1 MTPMMVAIG
10 GRSGVPASH
19 LQQLDLQA
27 RNHQPRFPG
36 GRQAV
41 PFGRG
46 RELRAR
52 RSCRASASPLRV
64 SPFDRAWDLSTCPNR
79 FAPRCLRARTSA
91 RRSCSA
97 IGSNCCAPTPPTC
110 RQRSSWRDGRIAAP
124 CLNFFGHALSDHER
138 TYLHSGRRLLPGS
151 RLGRGSGPAT
161 ERSDLVSL
169 SDRGLADEIECSRPV
184 SSSARLPP
192 SVGVVSSPDGRS
204 GRCSRRG
211 SARGSPGARALPPR
225 TVRRAPVR

>member
-1 MTPMMVAIG
+1 VSPAISTGDGIWPTDDPDDG
-10 GRSGVPASH
+10 GDRREERSSCFPPSAARPAGS
-19 LQQLDLQA
+19 
-27 RNHQPRFPG
+27 QPPARFPG

-41 PFGRG
+41 PFGPG

-79 FAPRCLRARTSA
+79 FAPRCSRARTSA

-138 TYLHSGRRLLPGS
+138 TYLHGGRRLLPGS
-151 RLGRGSGPAT
+151 RWGGEAGRPPNVPTSSHSATGGSLTRLSAAAPSAQV
-161 ERSDLVSL
+161 RSFL
-169 SDRGLADEIECSRPV
+169 RA
-184 SSSARLPP
+184 
-192 SVGVVSSPDGRS
+192 S
-204 GRCSRRG
+204 G
-211 SARGSPGARALPPR
+211 
-225 TVRRAPVR
+225 